1 MTLSLNIVMDIL
13 PTNHIGLSSSPS
25 VITHGSKKLIM
36 IDGVNISLIRR
47 VAIAVKL
54 NSVEVRG

>member
-1 MTLSLNIVMDIL
+1 MLMGIL
-13 PTNHIGLSSSPS
+13 PTNHIGLFCSPT

-36 IDGVNISLIRR
+36 IDGVNISLICR
-47 VAIAVKL
+47 VAIAEKL